1 MVYINSAINDLTS
14 KVVNQASKSVSQQ
27 SNPLSLGLMNP
38 RYNNSSVA
46 SLPSIDLGVSS
57 PSAGATPS
65 DHDSDL
71 FSYLASIVPDLV
83 HNLGSGEF
91 SFNDDGTVNYGSNWF
106 EKNVLKGQYNQN
118 MLYMNSYNNAWKLA
132 NRQQDLAENA
142 VLNQARQ
149 LQQLGINPAS
159 VGQSLATASGSGG
172 TSPSV
177 SQPSVS
183 GESNALGL
191 LTVLLDYKLK
201 NRELGIAERNADTN
215 EFNAATSRIDTNI
228 SSRRAN
234 AEIALSNA
242 NRDKVMTEAEW
253 QRLQNTDLGL
263 SNSQL
268 HILGLSRSTISS
280 FANLSVFTA
289 TTLGVTSLVGNIVD
303 EIDASGVTEQAK
315 EDAALVNEIV
325 SDFNNLSDVQ
335 KAGFYQFFEDYPEA
349 SRRNKTIPVEQIKD
363 WNNRNTSSYQIYRWL
378 EDYYNL

>member
-1 MVYINSAINDLTS
+1 MVYINSAIDALTS
-14 KVVNQASKSVSQQ
+14 KVVKQASKSVSQQ

-38 RYNNSSVA
+38 RYNNSSA
-46 SLPSIDLGVSS
+46 SSLPSIDLGVSS

-65 DHDSDL
+65 GDDL
-71 FSYLASIVPDLV
+71 FSYFSALIPDIV

-91 SFNDDGTVNYGSNWF
+91 SFNDDGTVNYESNWF

-118 MLYMNSYNNAWKLA
+118 MVYMNSYNNAWNLA
-132 NRQQDLAENA
+132 NRQQYLAENS

-172 TSPSV
+172 SAPSV

-183 GESNALGL
+183 GDSNALGL

-201 NRELGIAERNADTN
+201 NRELGIAERNAETN
-215 EFNAATSRIDTNI
+215 EFNAETSRIDTDI

-242 NRDKVMTEAEW
+242 NRDKIITETEW

-263 SNSQL
+263 SNKQL
-268 HILGLSRSTISS
+268 HSLGISRSTLQS
-280 FANLSVFTA
+280 FSGMDWQVGLA
-289 TTLGVTSLVGNIVD
+289 LGVITIVGDIVYSV
-303 EIDASGVTEQAK
+303 DASGVTEQAK